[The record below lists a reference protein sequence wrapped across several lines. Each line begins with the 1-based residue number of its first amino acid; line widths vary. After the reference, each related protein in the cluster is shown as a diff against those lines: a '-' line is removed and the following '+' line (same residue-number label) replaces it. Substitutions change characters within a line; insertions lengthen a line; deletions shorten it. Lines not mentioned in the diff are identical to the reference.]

1 MVFVLVLFFL
11 NTIYSMVLVETAIYS
26 KYGKTKKSLGLIIA
40 YNILWAAGVAAAGS
54 YLKSRAELNTEDNQ
68 P

>member
-1 MVFVLVLFFL
+1 
-11 NTIYSMVLVETAIYS
+11 MVLVETAIYS

-54 YLKSRAELNTEDNQ
+54 YLKSRAELTQKITNRRIHLENNIKF
-68 P
+68 